1 MLDML
6 TIKFYLLSKPVAPDF
21 VAAVSVQL
29 SCKCSDFL
37 SNAKIIITFADILS
51 LPLWIVHAS

>member
-29 SCKCSDFL
+29 SCKCSDF
-37 SNAKIIITFADILS
+37 F
-51 LPLWIVHAS
+51 V